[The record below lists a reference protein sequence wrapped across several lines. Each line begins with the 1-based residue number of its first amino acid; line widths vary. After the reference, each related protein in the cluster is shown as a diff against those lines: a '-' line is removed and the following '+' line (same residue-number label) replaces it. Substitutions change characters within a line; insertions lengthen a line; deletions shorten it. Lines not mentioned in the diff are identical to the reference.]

1 MARIDTFIPTVWAAR
16 LLHALDKAHV
26 ATNLVNRDYEGEIKN
41 FGDTVKIN
49 TIGAVTIGTYTPGT
63 PISLAD
69 LSTTDQTLT
78 IDQQKYFN
86 FKVEDIDAVQARAD
100 VMDAGLQRAAY
111 GLADV
116 ADSFLFGKL
125 TAGVDAGN
133 KVGSDASPIT
143 LTSANVYENIIKLR
157 QKLDEANVPTIGR
170 KIAVDPNT
178 YALLLQDTSHFAV
191 ANEATTGDNLIVNG
205 FVGRV
210 GGFDVY
216 ETNNLV
222 KTATSIAIVAT
233 VPSSTTYAE
242 QILKTEAYRVES
254 AFADAVKGLHVYGAQ
269 VTDGTQIAVL
279 YSDAV

>member
-41 FGDTVKIN
+41 YGDTVKIN

-63 PISLAD
+63 PITLAD
-69 LSTTDQTLT
+69 LSTSDQNLV

-111 GLADV
+111 GLSDV
-116 ADSFLFGKL
+116 ADAFLFGKL
-125 TAGVDAGN
+125 VAGADAGN
-133 KVGSDASPIT
+133 AIGSDASPIT
-143 LTSANVYENIIKLR
+143 LSAANVYENIIKLR
-157 QKLDEANVPTIGR
+157 QKLDEANVPVSGR
-170 KIAVDPNT
+170 KLAVDPNT
-178 YALLLQDTSHFAV
+178 YALLLQDTSHFAI

-216 ETNNLV
+216 ESNNLV
-222 KTATSIAIVAT
+222 KSATSIAIVAT
-233 VPSSTTYAE
+233 VPTSTTYAE
-242 QILKTEAYRVES
+242 QIIKTEAYRVES
-254 AFADAVKGLHVYGAQ
+254 AFADAVKGLHVYGAK
-269 VTDGTQIAVL
+269 VVDGTQIAVL